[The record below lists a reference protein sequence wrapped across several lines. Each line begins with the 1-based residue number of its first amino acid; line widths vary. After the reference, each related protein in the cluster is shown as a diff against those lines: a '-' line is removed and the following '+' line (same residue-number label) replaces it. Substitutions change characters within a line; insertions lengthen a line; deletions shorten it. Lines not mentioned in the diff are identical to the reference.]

1 MSFRATLIAAAM
13 ATATVG
19 WASPANAQTPIAAT
33 VTAPTS
39 PVISADDQCG
49 DGYEWSKTSGAC
61 IPVPTRA
68 STPPQG
74 ATYQCVDGTYSFSKT
89 SKGACSRHG
98 GIDHP
103 V

>member
-1 MSFRATLIAAAM
+1 MFFRATLIAAAV

-19 WASPANAQTPIAAT
+19 WASPTNAQSPIAAAIA
-33 VTAPTS
+33 APTS
-39 PVISADDQCG
+39 PGISGDDQCG
-49 DGYEWSKTSGAC
+49 DGYEWSKTIGAC

-68 STPPQG
+68 STPPRG

>member
-1 MSFRATLIAAAM
+1 MFFRATLIAAAV

-19 WASPANAQTPIAAT
+19 WASPTNAQSPIAAAIA
-33 VTAPTS
+33 APTS
-39 PVISADDQCG
+39 PGISGDDQCG
-49 DGYEWSKTSGAC
+49 MATSGVRLLA
-61 IPVPTRA
+61 RA
-68 STPPQG
+68 YRSRHGHRRRLRG